1 MILLEDIGWQKQI
14 SKEIARIRPDLL
26 LLVYSLEDQDGLSEQ
41 AQTWLKSL
49 SAYTKESLVLDSLGS
64 VRWKLWFENSVEGTE
79 SESFCSV

>member
-1 MILLEDIGWQKQI
+1 M
-14 SKEIARIRPDLL
+14 
-26 LLVYSLEDQDGLSEQ
+26 YSLEDQDGLSEQ

-79 SESFCSV
+79 REFLLFQCRGDLGVGTFFSGDR